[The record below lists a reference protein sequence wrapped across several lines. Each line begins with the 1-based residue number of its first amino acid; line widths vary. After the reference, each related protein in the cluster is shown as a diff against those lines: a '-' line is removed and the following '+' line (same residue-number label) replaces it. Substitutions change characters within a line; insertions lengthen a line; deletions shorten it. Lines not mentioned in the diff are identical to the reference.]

1 MRRSYLTTLA
11 ATLICGLGAVQSAG
25 AQAQAGN
32 VRSSA
37 SDVIAAERALWE
49 QIKAN
54 QWAAFDKAVNGM
66 TYVDTTGMMIYKSG
80 NLKQFEGLVT
90 RSYSLDSIRTI
101 TVTPDVIVLTYK
113 ASFDQT
119 DAKGMKSRSPIYMM
133 SVWQR
138 KNGRWAPVAHSETPV
153 GGAPSSSTS

>member
-11 ATLICGLGAVQSAG
+11 ASLLCGLGAVSSAG

-32 VRSSA
+32 ARSSA
-37 SDVIAAERALWE
+37 SEVIAAERALWE

-54 QWAAFDKAVNGM
+54 QWAPFDKALNGM
-66 TYVDTTGMMIYKSG
+66 TYVDTTGMTIYKSG
-80 NLKQFEGLVT
+80 NLKQFEGIVT
-90 RSYSLDSIRTI
+90 RSYSLDSIRTM
-101 TVTPDVIVLTYK
+101 TVTPDVVILTYK
-113 ASFDQT
+113 ASLDQT

-138 KNGRWAPVAHSETPV
+138 KNGRWVPVAHSETPV
-153 GGAPSSSTS
+153 GVAASSSP